1 MVNLSTTFHPQT
13 YGQARRTIQTLE
25 VMLIDCVIDFKES
38 LMIAYL
44 SLSSLIIIVTIRAFK
59 SLHMKLIMGEDGNLL
74 LGGLKLVKQD

>member
-59 SLHMKLIMGEDGNLL
+59 SLHMKLIMGEDEDLL